1 MTALMAAASRDH
13 TGTIKALLN
22 AGADIDAKG
31 AKDGKTALTVAAL
44 IGNPDAVEVL
54 LQRGSDVN
62 ARDNDGRTALSLA
75 KWSRAKRARK
85 DRIKEIL
92 LAAGAVP

>member
-31 AKDGKTALTVAAL
+31 AKDGKTAL